1 MKINNLNDK
10 IKASLL
16 MSLGLLSSSA
26 VFAQAAAA
34 TPPVAAASGGL
45 TLSVNT
51 VLCTVAVVLLLIIVV
66 LAATV
71 NNAIELYKHN
81 KPKSGGSAKNAVLFI
96 GFLLLTF
103 SAFAQGP
110 AATVAA
116 PAASDWTPKL
126 YFYGFSIIILI
137 EVAIIFFFIKALRFL
152 TGIEEYR
159 KSSPEAKK
167 EKSLWET
174 INQFKPL
181 DDEGNMDT
189 GHNYD
194 GIRELDNITPPWFT
208 VSFIATII
216 FAMIYLYRYHVAH
229 SAPMQIEEFE
239 IEMKAAQAQQDSL
252 LKLQGNQVD
261 ENSVAMLD
269 AAGIA
274 GGGKLFAMNCAACH
288 GDKGQGGVGPNLTDA
303 YWIHGGSIKDVFKS
317 IKYGWVEKGMKS
329 WKDDFSP
336 VQIAELASF
345 IESLK
350 GTNPPGA
357 KEKQGELYVEETAAV
372 PATATV
378 DSAKSN

>member
-1 MKINNLNDK
+1 MRINNLNDK
-10 IKASLL
+10 IKAGLL
-16 MSLGLLSSSA
+16 MFFGLLSSSA
-26 VFAQAAAA
+26 VFAQAAGA
-34 TPPVAAASGGL
+34 TPPAVPASGGI

-81 KPKSGGSAKNAVLFI
+81 KPKSGGSAKNVVLFI
-96 GFLLLTF
+96 GLLLLTF
-103 SAFAQGP
+103 SAFSQD
-110 AATVAA
+110 ATAAA
-116 PAASDWTPKL
+116 PASTSTDWTPKL

-159 KSSPEAKK
+159 KTSPEAKK
-167 EKSLWET
+167 EKTLWET
-174 INQFKPL
+174 INQFKSL
-181 DDEGNMDT
+181 DDEDNMDT

-216 FAMIYLYRYHVAH
+216 FAMIYLYRYHVVH

-336 VQIAELASF
+336 TQIAELASF

-357 KEKQGELYVEETAAV
+357 KEKQGELYVESTG
-372 PATATV
+372 ATASV
-378 DSAKSN
+378 DSTKTK

>member
-10 IKASLL
+10 MKASLL
-16 MSLGLLSSSA
+16 MFFGLLSSSA

-34 TPPVAAASGGL
+34 TTPAAAPATGGL

-81 KPKSGGSAKNAVLFI
+81 KPKSGGSAKNVVLFI
-96 GFLLLTF
+96 GFLLLSF
-103 SAFAQGP
+103 SAFSQN
-110 AATVAA
+110 AATPA
-116 PAASDWTPKL
+116 PATTDWTPKL
-126 YFYGFSIIILI
+126 YFYAFSIVILI

-159 KSSPEAKK
+159 KTSPEAKK

-269 AAGIA
+269 AGGVAA
-274 GGGKLFAMNCAACH
+274 GGKLFAMNCAACH

-317 IKYGWVEKGMKS
+317 IKYGWGGKRDEVLEG
-329 WKDDFSP
+329 
-336 VQIAELASF
+336 
-345 IESLK
+345 
-350 GTNPPGA
+350 
-357 KEKQGELYVEETAAV
+357 
-372 PATATV
+372 
-378 DSAKSN
+378 